1 MKKRNFSFLLAA
13 IILPSFTFGLSGCA
27 QLNKDLAWVFCF
39 NVTSDSGIVTSD
51 SD

>member
-1 MKKRNFSFLLAA
+1 MGERDKPCCQGYRVANNL
-13 IILPSFTFGLSGCA
+13 IWIMTW
-27 QLNKDLAWVFCF
+27 WVFCF